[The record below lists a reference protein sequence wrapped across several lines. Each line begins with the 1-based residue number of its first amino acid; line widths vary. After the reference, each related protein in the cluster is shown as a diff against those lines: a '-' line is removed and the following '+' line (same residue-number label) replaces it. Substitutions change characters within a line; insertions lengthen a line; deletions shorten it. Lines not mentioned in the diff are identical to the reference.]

1 VRPALREPCIR
12 ASQGLADGDH
22 VEDGEVAHGTWMI
35 EGGPQGHVC
44 AAIMTDDS
52 EPLVSEGSH
61 EADCVSGHRA
71 F

>member
-1 VRPALREPCIR
+1 
-12 ASQGLADGDH
+12 
-22 VEDGEVAHGTWMI
+22 MI